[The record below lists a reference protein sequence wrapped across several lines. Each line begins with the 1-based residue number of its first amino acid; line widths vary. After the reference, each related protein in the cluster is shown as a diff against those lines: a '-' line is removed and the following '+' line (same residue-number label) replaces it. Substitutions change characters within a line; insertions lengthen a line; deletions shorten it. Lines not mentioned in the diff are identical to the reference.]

1 MNKIYKFFILI
12 FTIHLFV
19 FAQEEYYPPESYYG
33 GGVGFSQ
40 MFLYQ
45 DFGKLNLTSKLP
57 TGMFDTNDYDLPLV
71 IYGGEGFSSLTQ
83 NITIGGFAGTGNTS
97 IRHDQYMEQ
106 DIGNANPRE
115 GIIRNI
121 ARISLIMSGATLEY
135 VFHPFSGLDIS
146 VGGLV
151 GFGSFKF
158 GLARTSDDVVW
169 DLPDENQAQEDFISL
184 FPQTTADRLP
194 DSQYDLNGDGN
205 INADDANFSIED
217 GRDNPNYYELTITNR
232 FVNFQPYIAVKLR
245 LLSRMGLRLTVG
257 YNFADLDKNRWEI
270 SNGQRIY
277 DVPETQLGATTI
289 RAMLYF
295 GL

>member
-1 MNKIYKFFILI
+1 MKKINIILFCTFISPI
-12 FTIHLFV
+12 SMFS
-19 FAQEEYYPPESYYG
+19 QEEYYPPESYYG

-45 DFGKLNLTSKLP
+45 DFSKLGLTSKLP
-57 TGMFDTNDYDLPLV
+57 LPFDTDKYDLPLV
-71 IYGGEGFSSLTQ
+71 ISGGEGFSSLTQ
-83 NITIGGFAGTGNTS
+83 NITIGGFAGTGHTS
-97 IRHDQYMEQ
+97 ITYAQQMRQT
-106 DIGNANPRE
+106 IGDTIQSRTV
-115 GIIRNI
+115 RNI
-121 ARISLIMSGATLEY
+121 ARISMIMSGATLEY

-146 VGGLV
+146 IGSML

-158 GLARTSDDVVW
+158 GLARTYNNVVW
-169 DLPDENQAQEDFISL
+169 DITPDSSQTEEDFISL
-184 FPQTTADRLP
+184 FPQTTADQIAG
-194 DSQYDLNGDGN
+194 STYDVNGDGIIDGNDN
-205 INADDANFSIED
+205 ISIEN

-232 FVNFQPYIAVKLR
+232 FINFQPYIAVKLR

-257 YNFADLDKNRWEI
+257 YNTADLDKNRWEI

>member
-1 MNKIYKFFILI
+1 
-12 FTIHLFV
+12 
-19 FAQEEYYPPESYYG
+19 
-33 GGVGFSQ
+33 
-40 MFLYQ
+40 
-45 DFGKLNLTSKLP
+45 
-57 TGMFDTNDYDLPLV
+57 
-71 IYGGEGFSSLTQ
+71 
-83 NITIGGFAGTGNTS
+83 
-97 IRHDQYMEQ
+97 MEQ

-146 VGGLV
+146 VGGMV
-151 GFGSFKF
+151 GFGSLKF
-158 GLARTSDDVVW
+158 GLARTSNDVVW
-169 DLPDENQAQEDFISL
+169 DLPDENQTQEDFISL

-194 DSQYDLNGDGN
+194 DSQYDLNGDST
-205 INADDANFSIED
+205 INVDDANFSIEQ
-217 GRDNPNYYELTITNR
+217 GINNPNYYELSITNR
-232 FVNFQPYIAVKLR
+232 FINFQPYIAVKLR

>member
-1 MNKIYKFFILI
+1 MNKICKILILI
-12 FTIHLFV
+12 FTIHLSI

-45 DFGKLNLTSKLP
+45 DFSKLGLTSKLP
-57 TGMFDTNDYDLPLV
+57 LPFDTNKYDLPLV
-71 IYGGEGFSSLTQ
+71 ISGGEGFSSLTQ

-97 IRHDQYMEQ
+97 ITYAQQMHQTVGDTIQSRTV
-106 DIGNANPRE
+106 
-115 GIIRNI
+115 RNI
-121 ARISLIMSGATLEY
+121 ARISMIMSGATLEY

-146 VGGLV
+146 IGGMM

-158 GLARTSDDVVW
+158 GLARTYNNVVW
-169 DLPDENQAQEDFISL
+169 DILPDSTQTEEDFISL
-184 FPQTTADRLP
+184 FPQTTADQKAG
-194 DSQYDLNGDGN
+194 STYDVNGDGVIDQLDQN
-205 INADDANFSIED
+205 SIES
-217 GRDNPNYYELTITNR
+217 GRNNPNYYELTITNR
-232 FVNFQPYIAVKLR
+232 FINFQPYIAIKLR

-277 DVPETQLGATTI
+277 DVPETSLGATTI